1 MFSSK
6 MTMYEMTDYV
16 IVILLFIPW
25 ILSLIEVMLMGNVYY
40 VAVNVLYVIGM
51 VLKDEYDLVVR
62 NDDDDDDG
70 DQIEG
75 ADVMQ
80 KSYSLL
86 KDLIEEN
93 GYEMADASKMNAEN
107 GKDDFEKT
115 TDIIEKKVESV
126 RERLTEIFPSCSNE
140 HENSVLNE
148 TNQECIVPQRSFS
161 QGDGE
166 IWFLNNK
173 DVTKVM
179 KNSSQ
184 NEDGTENVEVHQ
196 GLEFII
202 EEIDISNSDY
212 SDCLI
217 PLDKNE
223 NIIVENTKL
232 EPELVHNELELIKE
246 NKDIPNKDSSDRLI
260 KFLDKYLAKCEN
272 DKKPKDHYEKHDVL
286 PTEVTYSSEMTQ
298 EVGETKES
306 KMTIHDEKAT
316 ENNIVNDEIDSL
328 SNYCSCEPAQL
339 SVDDNHSDNGG
350 LLNTEKHY
358 PYDQAV
364 AILIGTAHKWP
375 DRFKRPRKMRKRYSC
390 KTVDD
395 IVSKFYPGH
404 DLSKSQKSRNK
415 TKNW

>member
-1 MFSSK
+1 

-40 VAVNVLYVIGM
+40 VAVNVLYVVGM

-62 NDDDDDDG
+62 NKNDDDDG

-75 ADVMQ
+75 ADVVQ

-93 GYEMADASKMNAEN
+93 GNEMADASKMNAEN
-107 GKDDFEKT
+107 GKDNFEKT
-115 TDIIEKKVESV
+115 TDIAEKKVESV
-126 RERLTEIFPSCSNE
+126 RERLTEIFPSSNE

-161 QGDGE
+161 QGDSE

-179 KNSSQ
+179 KNSSL

-196 GLEFII
+196 ELEFVI

-217 PLDKNE
+217 PFDKNE
-223 NIIVENTKL
+223 NNRVENTKI
-232 EPELVHNELELIKE
+232 EPELVHDELELIKE

-260 KFLDKYLAKCEN
+260 TFLDKYLAKCEN
-272 DKKPKDHYEKHDVL
+272 DKKIKNHSEKHDVL
-286 PTEVTYSSEMTQ
+286 PTKVTYSSEMTQ
-298 EVGETKES
+298 EVGETKVS
-306 KMTIHDEKAT
+306 KMTIYYEKST
-316 ENNIVNDEIDSL
+316 ENNIVNDEIDSF
-328 SNYCSCEPAQL
+328 SSYCSWDTEIK
-339 SVDDNHSDNGG
+339 SVDDKHSETGG
-350 LLNTEKHY
+350 LLNNEKHY

-364 AILIGTAHKWP
+364 AILVGTAHKWS

-404 DLSKSQKSRNK
+404 DLSKTRIVRNK